1 MAMCA
6 PAHPG
11 ELIRDNTTTVGWSIA
26 ESAERLDVSPEALDD
41 VLTGRSHVSPHLAL
55 ALEHVGWSTAEFW
68 MRVQAGYHLAEERR
82 RKPVA

>member
-11 ELIRDNTTTVGWSIA
+11 ELIRDNIAAVGWSIA
-26 ESAERLDVSPEALDD
+26 ESAEHLDVSPEALDD
-41 VLTGRSHVSPHLAL
+41 VLTGRSHVSPGLAL
-55 ALEHVGWSTAEFW
+55 ALEQVGWSTAEFW

-82 RKPVA
+82 RRSAA